1 MQPRDPEELTATR
14 AQVVAEVPADS
25 RMGAVHLTVADLGR
39 SIDYYESAIG
49 LRVHGRAGARATLG
63 AGDQDL
69 LVLDERPGARPARG
83 LTGLYH
89 LALLVPERADLARF
103 LAHVARERVPL
114 VGVADHFVSEA
125 IYLSDPDE
133 HGIEVYW
140 DRPRDVWEGR
150 VGERMTTLPLDVDG
164 LLAELEDPSREVFGA
179 LARGTVMGHVHVRVA
194 DVPAAVAFY
203 RDVLGFG
210 LMAQLGAQAAFLGA
224 GGYHHHIGAN
234 SWESAGAAPAPAGTA
249 RLEQMTIVLPGD
261 RAVGELAERVQR
273 AGLASEAVDGG
284 LRVRDPSG
292 NPVVLTAAG
301 SVAANRG

>member
-1 MQPRDPEELTATR
+1 
-14 AQVVAEVPADS
+14 
-25 RMGAVHLTVADLGR
+25 
-39 SIDYYESAIG
+39 
-49 LRVHGRAGARATLG
+49 
-63 AGDQDL
+63 
-69 LVLDERPGARPARG
+69 
-83 LTGLYH
+83 
-89 LALLVPERADLARF
+89 VPERADLARF

-179 LARGTVMGHVHVRVA
+179 LARGTVMGHVHLRVA